1 MLIVR
6 YLYADSEPF
15 PLGYDF
21 LASLESLIRHASRAA
36 DHLWRLSTAE
46 TQVAQ
51 SAKANAESQ
60 KLIEQFGDQA
70 EGALGTVI
78 LTAPSHPLVTAL
90 GEELVEA
97 VRKATA
103 QRLAESDAV
112 LKRANASLLAEVQQH
127 REGARAELEQF
138 LLEAELDATTRDAT
152 IELRDGAYA
161 IEATRQ
167 LAGDIAVTYA
177 IDANRFTA
185 WAEPRKLASLADLDE
200 LQVGL
205 KKKFL
210 RSDMTREM
218 VRVADHTI
226 LSVHLQADQAEIQI
240 ARKGDKLLLS
250 LEREADGIA
259 ASIER
264 PQPDSHSMFPA
275 VPSDAQ
281 KLASLWATLEEVS
294 HEALHHR
301 QAVVDVK
308 VDGVEVFAIEQPELL
323 LDRLLQIYAP
333 VVAEIARRS
342 PSPRE
347 LSLKVEHPD
356 GRREERYVRKSTLAA
371 FIAELHPQ
379 VRKRF
384 EVIPYI
390 LAPE

>member
-1 MLIVR
+1 MR

-21 LASLESLIRHASRAA
+21 LASLESLIRHSAKAA

-46 TQVAQ
+46 SQIQQAV
-51 SAKANAESQ
+51 KANAESL

-103 QRLAESDAV
+103 QRLAEADGI
-112 LKRANASLLAEVQQH
+112 LKRSNATLHADATTH

-138 LLEAELDATTRDAT
+138 LLEAELDATTSNAT
-152 IELRDGAYA
+152 IELRDDHYA

-167 LAGDIAVTYA
+167 LAGEIAVTYA
-177 IDANRFTA
+177 IDGNRFAA
-185 WAEPRKLASLADLDE
+185 WSEPRKLASIADLDE

-226 LSVHLQADQAEIQI
+226 LSVHLQADQAEIHI
-240 ARKGDKLLLS
+240 ARKGDRLLLS
-250 LEREADGIA
+250 LEREVDGVS

-281 KLASLWATLEEVS
+281 KLATLWATLEEVS
-294 HEALHHR
+294 NEALNHR
-301 QAVVDVK
+301 QSVVDVT

-323 LDRLLQIYAP
+323 LDRLLEIYAP
-333 VVAEIARRS
+333 IVAEIARRS

-347 LSLKVEHPD
+347 LSLKVEHSD
-356 GRREERYVRKSTLAA
+356 GRREERYVKRSTLAG
-371 FIAELHPQ
+371 FLEGLHPQ

-390 LAPE
+390 LED